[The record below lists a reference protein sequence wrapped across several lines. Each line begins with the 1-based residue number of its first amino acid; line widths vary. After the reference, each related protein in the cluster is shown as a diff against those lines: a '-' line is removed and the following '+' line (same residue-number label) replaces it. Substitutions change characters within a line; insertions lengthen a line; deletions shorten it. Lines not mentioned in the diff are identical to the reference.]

1 MNLIILIVFILQTA
15 LSVVLGTFFGDSL
28 SDYMQVYLTQII
40 PIFHTCNDLLFYE
53 PRRFQRFLRV
63 TRVRRR

>member
-28 SDYMQVYLTQII
+28 SI
-40 PIFHTCNDLLFYE
+40 C
-53 PRRFQRFLRV
+53 RFISHR
-63 TRVRRR
+63 